1 MVLKYQIKNYQA
13 HAKYNAFCQGDEKMA
28 GLVNIGEMGALAL
41 HLLTELAAVKDADRD
56 AKLAVKDFAEFL
68 HASHHTLHKV
78 ARRLVK
84 AGFAD
89 GARGAGGGLRLLA
102 DPADITML
110 QAIEEVEGKIHCND
124 CMFAKRVCPSD
135 AKCPFSALT
144 SGMDSAIRNYL
155 QKTTI
160 ADLCRM
166 ARKTGNTRIQQLI
179 GSEIATAIE
188 KED

>member
-1 MVLKYQIKNYQA
+1 
-13 HAKYNAFCQGDEKMA
+13 MA

-41 HLLTELAAVKDADRD
+41 HLLTELAAVRDADPN

-68 HASHHTLHKV
+68 NASPHTLHKV

-84 AGFAD
+84 AGFAE
-89 GARGAGGGLRLLA
+89 GSRGAGGGLRLLT
-102 DPADITML
+102 DPNEITML

-135 AKCPFSALT
+135 VKCPFSALT

-155 QKTTI
+155 HKTTI
-160 ADLCRM
+160 ADLTRM
-166 ARKTGNTRIQQLI
+166 ARKSGNTRIQQLV
-179 GSEIATAIE
+179 GSEVANSIE
-188 KED
+188 KEG